1 MKKLL
6 LLVAIL
12 ITGCTKYPVIPQLE
26 STAKMNEAA
35 SVQVVYNCSNA
46 ETGIT
51 DVLMVASGKIY
62 IGSKGAWFRELQ
74 DVNMADGNPLIRYQA
89 DYAVWY
95 TKPNPILTS
104 MNDKSYRL
112 ACVKRPTV

>member
-12 ITGCTKYPVIPQLE
+12 ITGCTKYPVVPQLE

-35 SVQVVYNCSNA
+35 SKTVTFDCSNTK
-46 ETGIT
+46 TGIS

-62 IGSKGAWFRELQ
+62 IGSQGRWFREVQ
-74 DVNMADGNPLIRYQA
+74 STNMEDGNPIVEYQGRF
-89 DYAVWY
+89 AVWY
-95 TKPNPILTS
+95 AKPKPILTS
-104 MNDKSYRL
+104 MNNTKYL
-112 ACVKRPTV
+112 LFCTKR